1 LRIIRRSAAYSLVA
15 ALVTALGLKA
25 DVAGSATIQE
35 QIHTVK
41 QQANVCR
48 LVRGA
53 PWISSLGIPYTH
65 YLERLRAWK
74 GRRLYACWY
83 VIPAQTRQDFICI
96 HRYEGSWT
104 DPKAPYWGGLQMD
117 LTFMRNYGAPLLV
130 RRGTADHWR
139 EHEQVLVG
147 WIAKRSGRGYYPWP
161 LTARYCGL
169 IP

>member
-15 ALVTALGLKA
+15 AFVTALGLKA

-41 QQANVCR
+41 YQANVCR

-65 YLERLRAWK
+65 YLERLRVWK
-74 GRRLYACWY
+74 AREAYACWE
-83 VIPAQTRQDFICI
+83 VVPAQTREDFICI
-96 HRYEGSWT
+96 HGYEGAWN
-104 DPKAPYWGGLQMD
+104 DPNPTYFGGLQMD
-117 LTFMRNYGAPLLV
+117 LSFQRSYGSPLLS
-130 RRGTADHWR
+130 RKGTADNWR
-139 EHEQVLVG
+139 PREQVLVG
-147 WIAKRSGRGYYPWP
+147 WIAKRSGRGYSPWP

-169 IP
+169 L